1 MPPPGPGERRGQT
14 SSPAWGAVG
23 HPPSSQVSPRGRETS
38 LLGPGH
44 PPGRPRLSLDQH
56 SEGLAPPQPGQPPDH
71 RTSFHRTVGPGW
83 RGQQPGRVPPMGL
96 RGPTMPSHWHP
107 SVPFGVAS
115 AVAPTQGPAPGRLVT
130 ATQDQT
136 GRVASRLCA
145 PAPGP
150 GRSPVATPVPWSR
163 GRVLPDWGRGVEG
176 VPVSPPVSGTP
187 AQVRGDG
194 AGGGCPVL
202 EKVVPRGK
210 LALGCQSVG
219 SCADGREAAAG
230 PGGRPGSHPARAVKG
245 TRPVLSSVV
254 LPGTTETVRRRVAHS
269 PG

>member
-163 GRVLPDWGRGVEG
+163 GRVLPDWGEGGGGGPSFTPGQWHPSTGAGRRGWGWLPRFGEG
-176 VPVSPPVSGTP
+176 GPQGQTRSGLS
-187 AQVRGDG
+187 VRGLL
-194 AGGGCPVL
+194 C
-202 EKVVPRGK
+202 
-210 LALGCQSVG
+210 
-219 SCADGREAAAG
+219 GR
-230 PGGRPGSHPARAVKG
+230 
-245 TRPVLSSVV
+245 T
-254 LPGTTETVRRRVAHS
+254 
-269 PG
+269 